1 MNIVFTLAG
10 KSKRFKSE
18 GYEKPK
24 FLLKIGVKTILEK
37 IIEMF
42 SDEDFFYFIFNKE
55 DISKYPEI
63 NNLIKVRIKN
73 FEILAIDSHE
83 KGPAYS
89 ALQIKNIEPSEPV
102 IISYCDFL
110 VEWNY
115 RLFLS
120 NLGEYDM
127 IIPSFIGTHPSSF
140 GVTNYAY
147 TKLND
152 NNELIEL
159 KEKQSFTNQRH
170 AEYANTGIYYFK
182 SYDLFVRYA
191 LDLIKNDLKPE
202 EEAYIS
208 LISNKIVQNK
218 GTVLITKVKK
228 FICLGTPFD
237 YNMFRFWN
245 DYFHKDIRESNEN
258 TLTDIN
264 IIPMAGKG
272 SRFKEKSYNSIKA
285 MIQIEN
291 ESMFIKTTKS
301 FPKSKKWIF
310 IFRDTPKLKYSNILT
325 VVKERFKKNKILVL
339 EKETSGQAATCLR
352 AKNFLKPKESLFIA
366 SCDYISI
373 YDQIKWEKMIKSE
386 NEADV
391 IIWTYKPNDIIVKDF
406 NAFAY
411 CKINPDTGLVDEIKE
426 KEIISNNPRNDE
438 MIIGSFW
445 FKNSKDFINSAENA
459 IKNDLNVNGEH
470 YIGNSLNYL
479 IKKGKRIKTFKVDK
493 WVSFGDPFELE
504 IHNYWEDYFYKNPNI
519 NK

>member
-24 FLLKIGVKTILEK
+24 FLLKIGTKTILEN

-55 DISKYPEI
+55 DLSKYPEI
-63 NNLIKVRIKN
+63 NNLIKSRILN
-73 FEILAIDSHE
+73 FEILGIDPHN

-89 ALQIKNIEPSEPV
+89 ALQIKNIDSSEPV

-115 RLFLS
+115 RSFLS

-127 IIPSFIGTHPSSF
+127 IIPSFIGLHPSSY
-140 GVTNYAY
+140 GITNYAY

-159 KEKQSFTNQRH
+159 REKQSFTNQRH
-170 AEYANTGIYYFK
+170 KEYANTGIYYFK
-182 SYDLFVRYA
+182 SYHLFSKHA
-191 LDLIKNDLKPE
+191 KDLIKNDLKSD

-208 LISNKIVQNK
+208 LISNKIVHDK

-237 YNMFRFWN
+237 YNMFKFWN
-245 DYFHKDIRESNEN
+245 EYFYKDTRESNEN

-264 IIPMAGKG
+264 LIPMAGKG
-272 SRFKEKSYNSIKA
+272 SRFIEQGYNSIKA

-301 FPKSKKWIF
+301 FPKSKKWLF
-310 IFRDTPKLKYSNILT
+310 IFRDTPKLKYSNILS
-325 VVKERFKKNKILVL
+325 VIKDKFIKNEILIL
-339 EKETSGQAATCLR
+339 QKETSGQAATCLK
-352 AKNFLKPKESLFIA
+352 AKDFLKPKKSLFIA

-373 YDQIKWEKMIKSE
+373 YDQVKWEKMIKSK
-386 NEADV
+386 NEADI
-391 IIWTYKPNDIIVKDF
+391 IIWTYKPKDIVVKNF

-411 CKINPDTGLVDEIKE
+411 CKLDPYSGLVEEIKE
-426 KEIISNNPRNDE
+426 KEVISNNPRNDE

-445 FKNSKDFINSAENA
+445 FKDSNDFINAAENA
-459 IKNDLNVNGEH
+459 IKNNLNVNGEH

-479 IKKGKRIKTFKVDK
+479 IKKGKKIKTFKVDK